1 MDLKGK
7 HALITGGGTGIGL
20 AIAKA
25 LAAEGVE
32 VTITGRRKEVLDDV
46 AGDGLHSLQMDVSDE
61 ASVVD
66 GVAAAVKARGPIQ
79 ICVANAGI
87 AEGRSVHNTSMEFW
101 RKVMATN
108 LDGAFLTMR
117 ECFNSM
123 HPTGWGR
130 VLVISSIAG
139 VHGLKGGAAYA
150 ASKHGVIGLVRSMS
164 EDFLGTDFTFNSICP
179 GYVDTD
185 IVTRNVDLIQ
195 KRAGVDADKAMQL
208 MVSANR
214 HGRLIHADE
223 VAKAALWLCQPGSE
237 SVSGQEIKIAGGQ
250 I

>member
-1 MDLKGK
+1 MTQSV
-7 HALITGGGTGIGL
+7 ALVTGAARGIGL
-20 AIAKA
+20 ATTKLFLEEGRHVVMVDRDGDA
-25 LAAEGVE
+25 LLPEAEALE
-32 VTITGRRKEVLDDV
+32 DVTPIVR
-46 AGDGLHSLQMDVSDE
+46 DVSIPSEVE
-61 ASVVD
+61 AILGQVTEDIGRVD
-66 GVAAAVKARGPIQ
+66 ALVNNAGVADFGPI
-79 ICVANAGI
+79 
-87 AEGRSVHNTSMEFW
+87 EETTFDRW
-101 RKVMATN
+101 RTVMATN
-108 LDGAFLTMR
+108 LDGAFLTIR

-123 HPTGWGR
+123 HPTSWGR

-139 VHGLKGGAAYA
+139 VHGLKGGAAYS

-164 EDFLGTDFTFNSICP
+164 EDFMGSEFTFNAICP

-185 IVTRNVDLIQ
+185 IVSRNVDLIQ

-223 VAKAALWLCQPGSE
+223 IAKAALWLCMPGSE
-237 SVSGQEIKIAGGQ
+237 SVNGQEIKIAGGQ